1 MSGYFIDW
9 ACSAQIY
16 CSRKDWNKDHDK
28 LWARGDRERCV
39 GGGLASGEICGNGS
53 ETEKALVK
61 SILK

>member
-28 LWARGDRERCV
+28 LWARGDQERCV
-39 GGGLASGEICGNGS
+39 GRAWHQERFV
-53 ETEKALVK
+53 EMAQKQK
-61 SILK
+61 KP